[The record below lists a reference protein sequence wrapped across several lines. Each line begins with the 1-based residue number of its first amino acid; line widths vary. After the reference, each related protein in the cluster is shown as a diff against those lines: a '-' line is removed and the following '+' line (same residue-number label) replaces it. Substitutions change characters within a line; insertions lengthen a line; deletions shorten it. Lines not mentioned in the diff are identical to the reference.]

1 MELRKTPTRRPNIT
15 VPGDENPSVQKHHG
29 RALDPPAVVG
39 PGPPV
44 CPPPSPPPLGPG
56 LSWWRETSQI
66 WQRQK
71 SRLDKCERFSAGLLE
86 PSSFPLCQQVE
97 KFLRPY
103 RVLGSGLE
111 ALVGVMEGDL
121 AFSPPRGSR
130 TTLLIAVTAQTGKI
144 PPSSRL
150 IFLVTVSSLKP
161 PFLSVISL
169 LFSFSLSRFSAFRRS
184 TLYYVT

>member
-29 RALDPPAVVG
+29 RAADPPAVVG

-44 CPPPSPPPLGPG
+44 CPPPSPPPLRPGP
-56 LSWWRETSQI
+56 SWWREKSQI

-111 ALVGVMEGDL
+111 ALVGVVEGDL
-121 AFSPPRGSR
+121 AFSPPRGSG
-130 TTLLIAVTAQTGKI
+130 Q
-144 PPSSRL
+144 PC
-150 IFLVTVSSLKP
+150 
-161 PFLSVISL
+161 
-169 LFSFSLSRFSAFRRS
+169 
-184 TLYYVT
+184 